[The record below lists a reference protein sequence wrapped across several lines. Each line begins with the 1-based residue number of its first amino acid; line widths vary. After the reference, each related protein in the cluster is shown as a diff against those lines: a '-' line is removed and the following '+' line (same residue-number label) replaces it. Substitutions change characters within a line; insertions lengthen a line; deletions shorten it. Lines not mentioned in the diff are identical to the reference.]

1 MLPSTFMVP
10 FSSIR
15 VKKNE
20 QNLIGA
26 APSIVPLA
34 TKCLQ
39 NLLRDSTLSVISIA
53 KKNLF
58 KYVSII
64 LKMPSVYFFIDHPII
79 TMINE

>member
-1 MLPSTFMVP
+1 MLPSTFIVP

-34 TKCLQ
+34 TISNWQENFDFAKFQRGIFDPRALF
-39 NLLRDSTLSVISIA
+39 LMLRPNELS
-53 KKNLF
+53 
-58 KYVSII
+58 
-64 LKMPSVYFFIDHPII
+64 
-79 TMINE
+79 